1 MEGNSSGG
9 GGTGGGS
16 AASSS
21 SDFVRKLYKMLEDP
35 THRHTVRWSDAGDSF
50 IVVDTNEFTR
60 NILPNHFKHSN
71 FASFV
76 RQLNK
81 YDFHKIR
88 NNEEGGGSSYGHQT
102 WEFKHPDFQMNN
114 VDNLDNIRR
123 KAPAPR
129 KQPQQN
135 EDGGVQQIEELNSQV
150 QELSKVNQEM
160 TNQVQ
165 RLASDNHAVIQE
177 LNTMQHVLQQ
187 HDERVRIQ
195 EKVINNIMVYLQKLD
210 DEMKEMRPIGGVAS
224 QHRHDNDGRPSAPV
238 SPEDSVTGP
247 AAGASAS
254 REHLSTPLQ
263 RAQMLLNNHPEI
275 LDANP
280 SIGRFRGLSQS
291 GPSET
296 ADYNDFGAVNR
307 LAQNGQ
313 RPAALSNG
321 IPTVPEDGSATFAI
335 SPGTTMVEPFSNG
348 SLGYPMQ
355 PPHHENGGLGIRGR
369 PAPSRKRS
377 TPFVPPNWQTPPRV
391 LLVEDDPTCARIG
404 SKFLQT
410 AECSVDMASNGLI
423 AANKLNSGKY
433 DLVLMDIVMPQLDG
447 VSAASLVRQFDT
459 TTPIIAMT
467 SNIRRDDINMYF
479 NHGMNDVLPKPF
491 TKEGLLNMLEKYL
504 SHLKANEGQIP
515 TQLNFNEHDNR
526 IIEDQGNIMVKGGL
540 KYSQSPSK
548 SPQGT
553 VLYRRPPADAGED
566 PIGETPSAVEDTAYA
581 NIIPGYLGDSTAPR
595 APGAFSSPGTLSHG
609 VRRGASEIDD
619 SQQQLMGLDS
629 KKTRY

>member
-1 MEGNSSGG
+1 
-9 GGTGGGS
+9 
-16 AASSS
+16 
-21 SDFVRKLYKMLEDP
+21 MLEDP
-35 THRHTVRWSDAGDSF
+35 THRQTVRWSDAGDSF

-88 NNEEGGGSSYGHQT
+88 SNEESGGNSYGHQT
-102 WEFKHPDFQMNN
+102 WEFKHPDFQLNN
-114 VDNLDNIRR
+114 IDNLDNIKR

-129 KQPQQN
+129 KQVQQS

-150 QELSKVNQEM
+150 QDLSKVNQEM

-187 HDERVRIQ
+187 HEERVRVQ

-210 DEMKEMRPIGGVAS
+210 DEIKEMRPVGGIPS
-224 QHRHDNDGRPSAPV
+224 QQLHDNEGRPSAPV
-238 SPEDSVTGP
+238 SPENSVTGP
-247 AAGASAS
+247 AASAPGS

-263 RAQMLLNNHPEI
+263 RAQMLLDNHPDI

-280 SIGRFRGLSQS
+280 TMGRFRGLSQS
-291 GPSET
+291 GPS
-296 ADYNDFGAVNR
+296 DYNEFGAVNR
-307 LAQNGQ
+307 LSQNGQ
-313 RPAALSNG
+313 RQAALSNG
-321 IPTVPEDGSATFAI
+321 VSTIPEDGGATFAI
-335 SPGTTMVEPFSNG
+335 GPGTTMVEPFSNG
-348 SLGYPMQ
+348 NLGYSIQ
-355 PPHHENGGLGIRGR
+355 PPQHENANLGIRGR

-423 AANKLNSGKY
+423 AVNKLNSGKY

-447 VSAASLVRQFDT
+447 VSAASLVRQFDS

-526 IIEDQGNIMVKGGL
+526 IIVEQGNIMAKSGL

-548 SPQGT
+548 SPQNA
-553 VLYRRPPADAGED
+553 VLYGRPPSDAVED
-566 PIGETPSAVEDTAYA
+566 PIGETPSVVEDTAYA
-581 NIIPGYLGDSTAPR
+581 NLIPGYLGDSTAPR
-595 APGAFSSPGTLSHG
+595 TTGTFPSPGALAHG
-609 VRRGASEIDD
+609 IRRGASEMDG
-619 SQQQLMGLDS
+619 SQQQLMGLDA

>member
-1 MEGNSSGG
+1 
-9 GGTGGGS
+9 
-16 AASSS
+16 
-21 SDFVRKLYKMLEDP
+21 MLEDP
-35 THRHTVRWSDAGDSF
+35 THRQTVRWSDAGDSF

-88 NNEEGGGSSYGHQT
+88 NNEEGGGNSYGHQT

-114 VDNLDNIRR
+114 IDNLDNIKR

-129 KQPQQN
+129 KQVHQN
-135 EDGGVQQIEELNSQV
+135 EDGGVQQIEELNNQV

-165 RLASDNHAVIQE
+165 RLTSDNHAVIQE
-177 LNTMQHVLQQ
+177 LNTIQHVLQQ
-187 HDERVRIQ
+187 HEERVRIQ

-210 DEMKEMRPIGGVAS
+210 DGTREIRSAGGIPS
-224 QHRHDNDGRPSAPV
+224 QQRHDNDGRPSAPV
-238 SPEDSVTGP
+238 SPENSVTGP
-247 AAGASAS
+247 VTSASGS

-263 RAQMLLNNHPEI
+263 RAQMLLDNHPEI

-280 SIGRFRGLSQS
+280 ALARFRGLSQS

-296 ADYNDFGAVNR
+296 ADYNDFGAVSR

-313 RPAALSNG
+313 RPAMSNG
-321 IPTVPEDGSATFAI
+321 MSIVPEDGSATFAI

-348 SLGYPMQ
+348 GLGYPMH
-355 PPHHENGGLGIRGR
+355 PPQHENGNLGIRGR
-369 PAPSRKRS
+369 PAPGRKRS

-391 LLVEDDPTCARIG
+391 LLVEDDATCARIG

-410 AECSVDMASNGLI
+410 AECSVDMASDGLI
-423 AANKLNSGKY
+423 AVGKLNSGKY

-447 VSAASLVRQFDT
+447 VTAASLVRQFDS

-467 SNIRRDDINMYF
+467 SNIRGDDINTYF
-479 NHGMNDVLPKPF
+479 NNGMNDVLPKPF

-526 IIEDQGNIMVKGGL
+526 IIEQGNMVKSGL

-548 SPQGT
+548 SPQNA
-553 VLYRRPPADAGED
+553 VLYGRPPTDTGED
-566 PIGETPSAVEDTAYA
+566 PIGEPPSTVEDTSYA
-581 NIIPGYLGDSTAPR
+581 NIIPGYMDDSTAPR
-595 APGAFSSPGTLSHG
+595 TAGTFSSPGALAHG
-609 VRRGASEIDD
+609 VRRGASEMDD
-619 SQQQLMGLDS
+619 NQQQLMDLDA